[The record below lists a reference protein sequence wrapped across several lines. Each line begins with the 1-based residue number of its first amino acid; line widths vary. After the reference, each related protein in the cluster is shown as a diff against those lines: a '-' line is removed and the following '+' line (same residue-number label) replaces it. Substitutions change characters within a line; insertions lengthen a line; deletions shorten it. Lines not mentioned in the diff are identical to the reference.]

1 MKKRNGS
8 ESSPWVLLLF
18 CLSMCAVL
26 AAVIFA
32 VGRMKTA
39 NKADAGSGTEDWTE
53 AETVGKDVTGD
64 ETQTS
69 DTCAGEDEFLLLVN
83 RYNPLPE
90 GFSVSLADIGRGH
103 KVDGRIYGDTEAMLR
118 DMREA
123 GLSPVV
129 CSSYRTEEKQKSLF
143 EAEVG
148 GYLADGYS
156 RAEAEGAAAGWV
168 AAPGTSEHQTGLAL
182 DIVDESYQLLDRG
195 QEATPVQRWL
205 SENAYRYGFILR
217 YPNGKSE
224 ITGVNYEPWH
234 YRYVGKAAAREIY
247 DSGVCL
253 EEYLG
258 CVK

>member
-1 MKKRNGS
+1 M
-8 ESSPWVLLLF
+8 LF

-26 AAVIFA
+26 AAVMLA
-32 VGRMKTA
+32 VGKMKTA
-39 NKADAGSGTEDWTE
+39 DEENETDACSTRDETE
-53 AETVGKDVTGD
+53 AETADKDVTGGG
-64 ETQTS
+64 TQTGGP
-69 DTCAGEDEFLLLVN
+69 CAREGKFLLLVN
-83 RYNPLPE
+83 RYSILPE
-90 GFSVSLADIGRGH
+90 DFSVSLADIGRGH
-103 KVDGRIYGDTEAMLR
+103 KVDERIYDDTEAMLR
-118 DMREA
+118 DMRAA

-129 CSSYRTEEKQKSLF
+129 CSSYRTEEKQQKLY

-148 GYLADGYS
+148 GYLAKGYS
-156 RAEAEGAAAGWV
+156 RAEAEAEAAGWV

-224 ITGVNYEPWH
+224 LTGVNYEPWH
-234 YRYVGKAAAREIY
+234 YRYVGKEAAREIY

-258 CVK
+258 RAK